1 MLSSLKKKFFREE
14 GFFSTKMQRT
24 GKHVANCQPF
34 QKMVD
39 NPARLGYNQRSTPR
53 QSLGQRGRQRVAVGK
68 TSTHVGAALAIFRK
82 GVSVPLGQ
90 YAPQD
95 RILLPGIWI
104 DRCAEERRR
113 KAEPGGSPLRNR

>member
-1 MLSSLKKKFFREE
+1 M
-14 GFFSTKMQRT
+14 
-24 GKHVANCQPF
+24 
-34 QKMVD
+34 
-39 NPARLGYNQRSTPR
+39 
-53 QSLGQRGRQRVAVGK
+53 AVGK
-68 TSTHVGAALAIFRK
+68 TSAHVGAALAIFRK

-113 KAEPGGSPLRNR
+113 KVAAQSGAWGLPAPEPLILPGWRRIWAYEVGAAMP